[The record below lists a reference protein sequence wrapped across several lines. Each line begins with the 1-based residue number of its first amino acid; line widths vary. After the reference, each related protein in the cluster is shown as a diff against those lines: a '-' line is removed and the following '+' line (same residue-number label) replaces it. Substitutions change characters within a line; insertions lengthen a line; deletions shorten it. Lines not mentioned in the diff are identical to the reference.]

1 MRTPTG
7 TLVTAGALAA
17 ALLVTG
23 CGSESDKGT
32 AASGEVFLQ
41 PVAAPGPDPFT
52 DSTATSTATP
62 PPVTRTPQSTPTS
75 DGVRSYSGS
84 TPGLYSGT
92 ERVGSCDVNRQI
104 GYLTADQGK
113 ARAFAGAAGIS
124 EAGIP
129 QYLRGLAPV
138 VLRADTGVTS
148 HGYRAGRTTTY
159 QSVLQAGTAVLVD
172 DRGVPRVRCA
182 CGNPL
187 KPPAATQGSPTV
199 SGPAWAG
206 FRPAQVVVVTPA
218 PQVIADITIID
229 VVSNTWIERR
239 VGHDVRHD
247 RPVPRPQPLTPGTS
261 TPGTPSPDDSLA
273 PDDESAEPSDERTGS
288 TTPEATPEGVPDG
301 APEGPLES
309 TPADCATPTVTVTP
323 GATED
328 APAEPPTPTDCP
340 SVTVTA
346 TPPPTEPQRPP
357 APSDEDTGTEP
368 SMPDEPELSLD
379 ASDEIGPGTV
389 PDTPD
394 VPDAG
399 GLIPDAPGERSA
411 SGSIF
416 GSPTDVF
423 TS

>member
-7 TLVTAGALAA
+7 TLVTAGALAT

-23 CGSESDKGT
+23 CGSDSGKDT

-41 PVAAPGPDPFT
+41 PVAAQGPDPFT

-62 PPVTRTPQSTPTS
+62 PPVTRTPQSTPAS
-75 DGVRSYSGS
+75 DGVRAYSGS

-92 ERVGSCDVNRQI
+92 ERVGSCDVDRQI

-124 EAGIP
+124 RAAIP

-138 VLRADTGVTS
+138 VLRADTRVTN
-148 HGYRAGRTTTY
+148 HGYRAGRTTGY

-172 DRGVPRVRCA
+172 KRGVPRVRCA

-187 KPPAATQGSPTV
+187 KPPAAMQGSPTV
-199 SGPAWAG
+199 SGRAWAG
-206 FRPAQVVVVTPA
+206 YRPAQVVVVTPA
-218 PQVIADITIID
+218 PQVITDITIINT
-229 VVSNTWIERR
+229 VSNTWIERR
-239 VGHDVRHD
+239 IGHDVRHD
-247 RPVPRPQPLTPGTS
+247 RPVPRPEPLTPGTS
-261 TPGTPSPDDSLA
+261 TPSAPSPDESLS
-273 PDDESAEPSDERTGS
+273 PDHESTEPSGMSTEPSDESTGS
-288 TTPEATPEGVPDG
+288 TTHEGTPEG
-301 APEGPLES
+301 
-309 TPADCATPTVTVTP
+309 TPSACATPTVTVTP

-328 APAEPPTPTDCP
+328 VRTEPPATVDCP
-340 SVTVTA
+340 GATVTA
-346 TPPPTEPQRPP
+346 TPPTTEPQSPLT
-357 APSDEDTGTEP
+357 PSDEDTVTEP
-368 SMPDEPELSLD
+368 SMPDAPELSLD
-379 ASDEIGPGTV
+379 ASGEIGPQTV

-394 VPDAG
+394 LPDAG
-399 GLIPDAPGERSA
+399 GLIPDAPEERSA

-423 TS
+423 TG